1 MNPNTALQLQVPTEL
16 KSLIGQ
22 VFTYDTFIK
31 GVIDI
36 ETGNIAMG
44 GEWHADSESV
54 LYTTGSNSKDLWGF
68 NIFFEDRDIE
78 YQSMINIKPSYG
90 YKKMI
95 IDDQVIID
103 KMNVII
109 NQYLL

>member
-1 MNPNTALQLQVPTEL
+1 MKPNTAIQLTTPIELSTLIDQVH
-16 KSLIGQ
+16 
-22 VFTYDTFIK
+22 TYDTFIK

-36 ETGNIAMG
+36 DQSTIAMG
-44 GEWHADSESV
+44 GEWHADSEAV

-68 NIFFEDRDIE
+68 NIFFDDRDIE
-78 YQSMINIKPSYG
+78 YQSMINIKLLYG

-95 IDDQVIID
+95 IEDQDIID
-103 KMNVII
+103 KMNIVI

>member
-1 MNPNTALQLQVPTEL
+1 MKPNTAIQLLEPIEL
-16 KSLIGQ
+16 NSLIGK

-36 ETGNIAMG
+36 EQSTIAMG
-44 GEWHADSESV
+44 GEWHADSESI

-78 YQSMINIKPSYG
+78 YQSMINIKPIYG

-95 IDDQVIID
+95 IDDSDIID
-103 KMNVII
+103 KMNLII
-109 NQYLL
+109 NQFLL